1 MQYGRPNATQT
12 AERGEASERGALS
25 GRASEVLAGQQAE
38 KGLPHFKT
46 KMVRMLYLLDWL
58 PLQPS
63 SESSAQTRRPS
74 SRKDTENRDP
84 DVLFAIHR
92 KDSILTD
99 VIFPL
104 FVSMLRP
111 RLHDPHSIPAFVE
124 TDALVRENYARLRRS
139 REKNSG
145 CWTKGP

>member
-25 GRASEVLAGQQAE
+25 GLASEELAGQQAE

-84 DVLFAIHR
+84 HVLFAIHR
-92 KDSILTD
+92 KG
-99 VIFPL
+99 F
-104 FVSMLRP
+104 
-111 RLHDPHSIPAFVE
+111 
-124 TDALVRENYARLRRS
+124 
-139 REKNSG
+139 NSD
-145 CWTKGP
+145 